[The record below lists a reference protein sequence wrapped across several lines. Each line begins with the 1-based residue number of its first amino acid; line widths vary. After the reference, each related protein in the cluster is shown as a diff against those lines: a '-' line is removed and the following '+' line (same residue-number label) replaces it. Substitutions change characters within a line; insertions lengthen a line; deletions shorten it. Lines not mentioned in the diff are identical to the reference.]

1 MKKNRNIKK
10 IFQTAV
16 FTFFAFFI
24 FGAINVDAETVTVST
39 FDELKKAV
47 DGVKINDL
55 GNKENDISTTYVKL
69 GKKIIVPAEEN
80 LDFRVIN
87 DITLDLNGYEID
99 ASTNDKSILI
109 NYGSNNL
116 ESFNSGSLTI
126 IDSSSSQTGTIKFQR
141 NPITIGQLNTKSDNK
156 NYKLTINGGKFYA
169 TSAIATS
176 IFATDGNEYYWE
188 NKNITFD
195 FKINNGYFELAEGL
209 TNGEILF
216 APKLKSQNVNFSF
229 LFDNLTFKAA
239 NSKLL
244 NTNDSNS
251 YTFNDGIPEG
261 TSFYIFSKTGKDVLI
276 SDRTTQINKYVPN
289 SYYSGNDDFSD
300 GRYAGIKL
308 AKAQAFK
315 VTAPSFDSVAYGYAS
330 IDAKPIAITNI
341 GINALQIKNVT
352 VNNSNFEIVAGT
364 KTNLAVGKT
373 DTTWKIKAKDGLSKG
388 VYTAT
393 ITVTDMSDNTYTS
406 TVTLTVGAKELTD
419 LGIGGLN
426 STIAYQESYT
436 PSLTG
441 TTELGAG
448 DYTIKYA
455 QLDGDSYSDI
465 SYKPFK
471 VGKYKVTI
479 SVTNENY
486 IASDVSVFFEIVAK
500 TITPTVNAIPDQT
513 YTGEQITP
521 NVSVGYGSGITFIK
535 DTNYTVEYGTNINA
549 GEGKVII
556 KPISGN
562 NFTWADKEVT
572 FNIVAK
578 SLTDGNVTLTQT
590 SFRHT
595 GSEIKPE
602 PVVKDGEKTLTKD
615 VDYELSYANNT
626 NIGNNTAT
634 VKVTGKGNYEG
645 EINKNFSIIDKEP
658 QVINFAETSVTKTYG
673 DSNFTI
679 TANHNQGNGTVKY
692 TSSNTDVAEVNE
704 TTGLVTIK
712 KAGTTTIKATA
723 GATTDYAE
731 ADATYT
737 LKVEKKELSYTAT
750 VSNKVFDNNK
760 NATVSG
766 INFTG
771 LVGSESLTKDTD
783 YTVTAEF
790 TNANVGNDLDV
801 NVKVILKDT
810 DKANNYNL
818 TNANYVAKA
827 NITGKAIEESWVTV
841 DTTTTYTYNGSSIEP
856 TVTVK
861 DPTGS
866 TTLTLTK
873 GTHYTVEYA
882 DNLNAG
888 TGKIKVTGIG
898 NYAGL
903 IEKEFTI
910 NKKSITPTIENIAD
924 VTYNGSE
931 HTPELVVKDG
941 STTLVKG
948 TDYTVEYT
956 NNLRAGNAY
965 AEISEVSSS
974 NYTFTSVGKDF
985 TINKYQIKA
994 SDVTLEYSSVVFDNN
1009 AKKPSVTVKMGT
1021 EVIPPIEY
1029 NVDYSNNTNVG
1040 IATVKVTVKADS
1052 DDFTGEVTKNFEI
1065 VNKTLLTISGISDQQ
1080 VTYTGS
1086 PVELVGT
1093 LQVSNGIS
1101 PSSLTEKWY
1110 KGSTE
1115 ISKPTNVG
1123 VYKVVY
1129 SYEDDTYMGSK
1140 TINVEITKKASTI
1153 PSVSSYKGVVG
1164 DKLSTITLSNGFKW
1178 VDGNETIIAGNKEYS
1193 ATYTTNNDTT
1203 NYTTETTVI
1212 EVYGKS
1218 KVNLNTSV
1226 NGIGGTISSSKTN
1239 ILEGTTETITFTPN
1253 TGFEIS
1259 KVEVNGVDKTSSIAN
1274 NKLDVVIGN
1283 NDISV
1288 VVTYKVIQYTITIN
1302 GVANATIN
1310 PSGIIKVDYNTNK
1323 EFTIKADQGY
1333 KLVSVK
1339 VDGVEKLSDIVNDKL
1354 ILENI
1359 LADAEVVVV
1368 VEKNVYEVI
1377 EGANQK
1383 YTITKNNEAKFRI
1396 DADYIK
1402 FENVGKVYVDDVL
1415 VDPSNYTSESG
1426 STIITLKKAFVDKL
1440 SVGDHTLRVE
1450 FTDGEAT
1457 TMFTIA
1463 KLASEENPK
1472 TGDNIGFYIL
1482 TGIISTLGL
1491 AGAGT
1496 YIYRRKQT
1504 N

>member
-1 MKKNRNIKK
+1 MSKSKNVVKK
-10 IFQTAV
+10 ITTLLFTLVAV
-16 FTFFAFFI
+16 FAVGLT
-24 FGAINVDAETVTVST
+24 NVNAKTVTVET
-39 FDELKKAV
+39 EEEL
-47 DGVKINDL
+47 INASKGIDSEINEIKL
-55 GNKENDISTTYVKL
+55 AKDITLTNSLNFHV
-69 GKKIIVPAEEN
+69 V
-80 LDFRVIN
+80 N
-87 DITLDLNGYEID
+87 DITLELNGCSLDTGTNILTFDYGMSEYD
-99 ASTNDKSILI
+99 ASIGGYNF
-109 NYGSNNL
+109 G
-116 ESFNSGSLTI
+116 FNS
-126 IDSSSSQTGTIKFQR
+126 
-141 NPITIGQLNTKSDNK
+141 
-156 NYKLTINGGKFYA
+156 KLTIKNSSGSKAGKILTKKSIIFATYDADSTHNEQIKKFGLTIDGGYYEIINPSASFISLFTNDYYTNGKNITVDVKVKDAVFKASDENSLFGTTRDSGSDIKFNFNFESLKAMGYKIKLGSNKLGQMKLDNVIDPNSKAYFQELPYTTGAPVLTEANRNTLVMDFYA
-169 TSAIATS
+169 TGGSNPYIIIKKVNGFEVNNVEINEIYKETTS
-176 IFATDGNEYYWE
+176 LNDISI
-188 NKNITFD
+188 KNISGSD
-195 FKINNGYFELAEGL
+195 LQI
-209 TNGEILF
+209 
-216 APKLKSQNVNFSF
+216 QNVIVDSANFTIDGPS
-229 LFDNLTFKAA
+229 TPTTVSAGA
-239 NSKLL
+239 T
-244 NTNDSNS
+244 NT
-251 YTFNDGIPEG
+251 
-261 TSFYIFSKTGKDVLI
+261 
-276 SDRTTQINKYVPN
+276 
-289 SYYSGNDDFSD
+289 
-300 GRYAGIKL
+300 
-308 AKAQAFK
+308 
-315 VTAPSFDSVAYGYAS
+315 GY
-330 IDAKPIAITNI
+330 
-341 GINALQIKNVT
+341 
-352 VNNSNFEIVAGT
+352 
-364 KTNLAVGKT
+364 
-373 DTTWKIKAKDGLSKG
+373 KIKAKEGLPAG
-388 VYTAT
+388 TYTAT
-393 ITVTDMSDNTYTS
+393 ITVTDSNNGNYTA
-406 TVTLTVGAKELTD
+406 TVTLKVEPKELTG
-419 LGIGGLN
+419 LGIGGVN
-426 STIAYQESYT
+426 SKITYQETYT
-436 PSLTG
+436 PTLTG
-441 TTELGAG
+441 TTELGSG
-448 DYTIKYA
+448 DYAIKYA
-455 QLDGDSYSDI
+455 KLDGGSYTDI
-465 SYKPFK
+465 DYKPSK

-479 SVTNENY
+479 IVTNENY
-486 IASDVSVFFEIVAK
+486 IASDVSDFFEIVAK

-513 YTGEQITP
+513 YTGKQITP
-521 NVSVGYGSGITFIK
+521 NVSVGYGSESLTK
-535 DTNYTVEYGTNINA
+535 DTDYTVEYGTNINA

-556 KPISGN
+556 KAISGN
-562 NFTWADKEVT
+562 NYTWTDKEVT

-578 SLTDGNVTLTQT
+578 SLTDSNVTLNQT

-626 NIGNNTAT
+626 NVGNNTAT
-634 VKVTGKGNYEG
+634 VKVTGKGNYKG
-645 EINKNFSIIDKEP
+645 EIDKNFSIIDKEP
-658 QVINFAETSVTKTYG
+658 QVINFDEALVTKTYG
-673 DSNFTI
+673 DSSFTI
-679 TANHNQGNGTVKY
+679 TANHTQGNGTIKY
-692 TSSNTDVAEVNE
+692 ISSNTDVATVEE
-704 TTGLVTIK
+704 TTGKVTIK
-712 KAGTTTIKATA
+712 KAGTTTIKAIA
-723 GATTDYAE
+723 SATTDYAQAE
-731 ADATYT
+731 ATYT

-750 VSNKVFDNNK
+750 VSNKAFDNNK

-766 INFTG
+766 VNFTG

-790 TNANVGNDLDV
+790 VSANVGSNIDV

-841 DTTTTYTYNGSSIEP
+841 DTTTTYTYNGSNIEP
-856 TVTVK
+856 EVTVK
-861 DPTGS
+861 DPTGT

-873 GTHYTVEYA
+873 GTHYTVEYS

-903 IEKEFTI
+903 IEKDFII
-910 NKKSITPTIENIAD
+910 NKKSITPTIENISAE
-924 VTYNGSE
+924 TYNGSK

-941 STTLVKG
+941 STTLVKE

-956 NNLRAGNAY
+956 NNLRAGNAHV
-965 AEISEVSSS
+965 EITEVSSS
-974 NYTFTSVGKDF
+974 NYTFTPVGKDF
-985 TINKYQIKA
+985 TINKYEIKA
-994 SDVTLEYSSVVFDNN
+994 SDVTLEYASVVFDNN
-1009 AKKPSVTVKMGT
+1009 AKKPSVTVKMGS
-1021 EVIPPIEY
+1021 EVIQPSEY

-1040 IATVKVTVKADS
+1040 TATVKVTIKTDS
-1052 DDFTGEVTKNFEI
+1052 DDFTGEVIKNFEI
-1065 VNKTLLTISGISDQQ
+1065 VSKTLLTISGISDQH

-1101 PSSLTEKWY
+1101 PNSLTEKWY

-1140 TINVEITKKASTI
+1140 TINVEITKKTSTI
-1153 PSVSSYKGVVG
+1153 PSVNSYKGVVG
-1164 DKLSTITLSNGFKW
+1164 DKLSTITLPNGFKW
-1178 VDGNETIIAGNKEYS
+1178 VDSNEEIIAGNKEYS

-1226 NGIGGTISSSKTN
+1226 NGLGGTISSSKTN
-1239 ILEGTTETITFTPN
+1239 ILEGTTETITFTPS

-1259 KVEVNGVDKTSSIAN
+1259 KVEVNGVDKTSTVVN
-1274 NKLDVVIGN
+1274 NKIDVVIGN
-1283 NDISV
+1283 NDVSV

-1302 GVANATIN
+1302 GVANATID
-1310 PSGIIKVDYNTNK
+1310 PSGVIKVDYNTNK

-1339 VDGVEKLSDIVNDKL
+1339 VNGVERISDIVNDKL
-1354 ILENI
+1354 TLENI
-1359 LADAEVVVV
+1359 LADAEVVVIV
-1368 VEKNVYEVI
+1368 QKNVYEVI

-1383 YTITKNNEAKFRI
+1383 YTITKNSEAKFRI

-1402 FENVGKVYVDDVL
+1402 FENGGKVYVDDVL

-1440 SVGDHTLRVE
+1440 SVGKHTLRVE
-1450 FTDGEAT
+1450 LTDGEAT

>member
-24 FGAINVDAETVTVST
+24 FGAINVNAETVTVTDKDTFTNEFKNKNNTSDIVQLNNDIDMSDINYQQSLVIYKDKTIDLKGNTLILPNMQLAIQYNANATVKFIDSSSGKTGKILGADNST
-39 FDELKKAV
+39 GDYALIKVFMGNSTYTETYLV
-47 DGVKINDL
+47 FDGVKIERNTDVGGKVV
-55 GNKENDISTTYVKL
+55 GNGTNNT
-69 GKKIIVPAEEN
+69 KINKVS
-80 LDFRVIN
+80 FIN
-87 DITLDLNGYEID
+87 TDITNFEFLNDGREANNFYYE
-99 ASTNDKSILI
+99 
-109 NYGSNNL
+109 
-116 ESFNSGSLTI
+116 
-126 IDSSSSQTGTIKFQR
+126 
-141 NPITIGQLNTKSDNK
+141 
-156 NYKLTINGGKFYA
+156 
-169 TSAIATS
+169 
-176 IFATDGNEYYWE
+176 
-188 NKNITFD
+188 NITFKRD
-195 FKINNGYFELAEGL
+195 KISQGFLIQDELIVSDVISDDSKIIKEKRDGTYKSTYSNDTKMSEVYIYDDVLKVVYKDGFAVSNVELNKTYGYTETAE
-209 TNGEILF
+209 TAKEISI
-216 APKLKSQNVNFSF
+216 KNR
-229 LFDNLTFKAA
+229 
-239 NSKLL
+239 
-244 NTNDSNS
+244 
-251 YTFNDGIPEG
+251 G
-261 TSFYIFSKTGKDVLI
+261 TSD
-276 SDRTTQINKYVPN
+276 
-289 SYYSGNDDFSD
+289 
-300 GRYAGIKL
+300 
-308 AKAQAFK
+308 
-315 VTAPSFDSVAYGYAS
+315 
-330 IDAKPIAITNI
+330 
-341 GINALQIKNVT
+341 LQIKNVSVDSSDFT
-352 VNNSNFEIVAGT
+352 IVNGT
-364 KTNLAVGKT
+364 QTNLSAGAT

-393 ITVTDMSDNTYTS
+393 ITVTDMSNNTYTS
-406 TVTLTVGAKELTD
+406 TVTLTVGAKNLTG
-419 LGIGGLN
+419 LGIGGVN
-426 STIAYQESYT
+426 STITYQDSYT
-436 PSLTG
+436 PTLTG
-441 TTELGAG
+441 TTELGSG

-455 QLDGDSYSDI
+455 QKDGENYSDI

-486 IASDVSVFFEIVAK
+486 IASDVSAFFEIVAK
-500 TITPTVNAIPDQT
+500 SITPTVNAILDQT

-535 DTNYTVEYGTNINA
+535 DTDYTVEYGTNINA

-562 NFTWADKEVT
+562 NYTWTDKEVT

-578 SLTDGNVTLTQT
+578 SLADSNVTLTQT

-615 VDYELSYANNT
+615 VDYELSYSNNT
-626 NIGNNTAT
+626 NIGENTAT
-634 VKVTGKGNYEG
+634 VKVTGKGNYKG

-679 TANHNQGNGTVKY
+679 TANHTQGNGTVKY

-723 GATTDYAE
+723 SSTTDYAE
-731 ADATYT
+731 TEATYT
-737 LKVEKKELSYTAT
+737 LTVEKKELSYTAT

-766 INFTG
+766 VNFTG

-790 TNANVGNDLDV
+790 VSANVGSNIDV
-801 NVKVILKDT
+801 NVKIVLKDAA
-810 DKANNYNL
+810 ANNYNL

-841 DTTTTYTYNGSSIEP
+841 DTTTTYTYNGSNIEP
-856 TVTVK
+856 AVTIK
-861 DPTGS
+861 DPTGE
-866 TTLTLTK
+866 TVLTLTK
-873 GTHYTVEYA
+873 GTHYTVEYS

-903 IEKEFTI
+903 IEKDFTI
-910 NKKSITPTIENIAD
+910 NKKSITPTIEDIAA
-924 VTYNGSE
+924 VTYNGRA

-948 TDYTVEYT
+948 TDYTVEYSY
-956 NNLRAGNAY
+956 NLRAGNAY

-985 TINKYQIKA
+985 TINKYEIKA
-994 SDVTLEYSSVVFDNN
+994 SDVTLEYTSVVFDNN
-1009 AKKPSVTVKMGT
+1009 AKKPGVIVKMGS
-1021 EVIPPIEY
+1021 EVIEPIEY
-1029 NVDYSNNTNVG
+1029 NVDYLNNTNVG
-1040 IATVKVTVKADS
+1040 TATVKVTIKTDS

-1065 VNKTLLTISGISDQQ
+1065 VSKTLLTISGISDQQ

-1140 TINVEITKKASTI
+1140 TINVEITKKTSTI

-1193 ATYTTNNDTT
+1193 ATYTTNNDEA

-1212 EVYGKS
+1212 TVYGKS

-1226 NGIGGTISSSKTN
+1226 NGLGGTISSSKTN

-1253 TGFEIS
+1253 AGFEIS

-1339 VDGVEKLSDIVNDKL
+1339 VNGVEKLSDIVNDKL

-1402 FENVGKVYVDDVL
+1402 FENGGKVYVDDVL

-1440 SVGDHTLRVE
+1440 SVGEHALRVE

>member
-24 FGAINVDAETVTVST
+24 FGAINVNAETVTVYDKDTFTNEFKNKTNTSDIVQLNNDIDMSSINYQQTLQIYKDKTIDLKGKTLILPNMQLAIQYNANATVKFIDSSSGKTGKILGADNST
-39 FDELKKAV
+39 GDYALIKVFMGNSTYTETYLV
-47 DGVKINDL
+47 FDGVKIERNTDVGGKVV
-55 GNKENDISTTYVKL
+55 GNGTNNT
-69 GKKIIVPAEEN
+69 KINKVS
-80 LDFRVIN
+80 FIN
-87 DITLDLNGYEID
+87 TDITNFAFLNDGREANSFYYE
-99 ASTNDKSILI
+99 
-109 NYGSNNL
+109 
-116 ESFNSGSLTI
+116 
-126 IDSSSSQTGTIKFQR
+126 
-141 NPITIGQLNTKSDNK
+141 
-156 NYKLTINGGKFYA
+156 
-169 TSAIATS
+169 
-176 IFATDGNEYYWE
+176 
-188 NKNITFD
+188 NITFKRD
-195 FKINNGYFELAEGL
+195 KVSQGFLIQENISVSDVISEDSKIIKEYRSGNFKQEYSSDTKMKDVYVSDDVLKVIYKDGFTVSNVDLNETYGYTE
-209 TNGEILF
+209 TTTKEISI
-216 APKLKSQNVNFSF
+216 KNR
-229 LFDNLTFKAA
+229 
-239 NSKLL
+239 
-244 NTNDSNS
+244 
-251 YTFNDGIPEG
+251 G
-261 TSFYIFSKTGKDVLI
+261 TSD
-276 SDRTTQINKYVPN
+276 
-289 SYYSGNDDFSD
+289 
-300 GRYAGIKL
+300 
-308 AKAQAFK
+308 
-315 VTAPSFDSVAYGYAS
+315 
-330 IDAKPIAITNI
+330 
-341 GINALQIKNVT
+341 LQIKNVS
-352 VNNSNFEIVAGT
+352 VDSSNFEIKTGSQSNVFAG
-364 KTNLAVGKT
+364 AT

-406 TVTLTVGAKELTD
+406 TVTLTVGAKELTG
-419 LGIGGLN
+419 LGIGGVN
-426 STIAYQESYT
+426 STITYGDSYT
-436 PSLTG
+436 PTLTG
-441 TTELGAG
+441 TTELGVG
-448 DYTIKYA
+448 DYTVKYA
-455 QLDGDSYSDI
+455 
-465 SYKPFK
+465 KK
-471 VGKYKVTI
+471 VGESYQDLGTTKPTDVGEYKVTI
-479 SVTNENY
+479 SVTNVNY
-486 IASDVSVFFEIVAK
+486 TSSDVSVDFKIVSK

-535 DTNYTVEYGTNINA
+535 DTDYTVEYGTNINA

-562 NFTWADKEVT
+562 NYTWTDKEVT

-578 SLTDGNVTLTQT
+578 SLADSNVTLTQT

-602 PVVKDGEKTLTKD
+602 PVVKDGEKTLTKG
-615 VDYELSYANNT
+615 VDYELSYSNNT
-626 NIGNNTAT
+626 NIGENTAT
-634 VKVTGKGNYEG
+634 VKVTGKGNYKG

-658 QVINFAETSVTKTYG
+658 QVINFAEASVTKTYG
-673 DSNFTI
+673 DSSFTV
-679 TANHNQGNGTVKY
+679 TANHTQGNGTVKY

-704 TTGLVTIK
+704 ATGLVTIK
-712 KAGTTTIKATA
+712 SAGTATIKATA
-723 GATTDYAE
+723 SATTDYAQAE
-731 ADATYT
+731 ATYT

-766 INFTG
+766 VNFTG

-790 TNANVGNDLDV
+790 VSANVGSNIDV
-801 NVKVILKDT
+801 NVKIVLKDAA
-810 DKANNYNL
+810 ANNYNL

-827 NITGKAIEESWVTV
+827 NITGKAILEAWVTV
-841 DTTTTYTYNGSSIEP
+841 DTTTTYTYNGSNIEP
-856 TVTVK
+856 VVTVK
-861 DPTGS
+861 DPTGT

-873 GTHYTVEYA
+873 GTHYTVEYS

-924 VTYNGSE
+924 VTYNGRA

-941 STTLVKG
+941 STTLVKV

-956 NNLRAGNAY
+956 NNTRAGNAY

-985 TINKYQIKA
+985 TINKYEIKA
-994 SDVTLEYSSVVFDNN
+994 SDVTLEYTSVVFDNN
-1009 AKKPSVTVKMGT
+1009 AKKPSVTVKMGS
-1021 EVIPPIEY
+1021 EVIAPNDYTI
-1029 NVDYSNNTNVG
+1029 DYSNNTNVG
-1040 IATVKVTVKADS
+1040 TATVKVTIKTDS

-1065 VNKTLLTISGISDQQ
+1065 VSKTLLTISGISDQQ

-1086 PVELVGT
+1086 PVELVGA

-1140 TINVEITKKASTI
+1140 TINVEITKKTSTI

-1164 DKLSTITLSNGFKW
+1164 DKLSTITLPNGFKW

-1193 ATYTTNNDTT
+1193 VTYTTNNDTI

-1212 EVYGKS
+1212 TVYGKS

-1226 NGIGGTISSSKTN
+1226 NGLGGTISSSKTN
-1239 ILEGTTETITFTPN
+1239 MLEGTTETITFNPN

-1339 VDGVEKLSDIVNDKL
+1339 INGVEKLSDIVNDKL

-1402 FENVGKVYVDDVL
+1402 FENGGKVYVDDVL

-1426 STIITLKKAFVDKL
+1426 STIITLRKAFVDKL
-1440 SVGDHTLRVE
+1440 SVGEHTLRVE

>member
-1 MKKNRNIKK
+1 MKKTEILKK
-10 IFQTAV
+10 IFQTTV

-24 FGAINVDAETVTVST
+24 FGAINVNAETVTVYDEDTFINEFKNMTNTSDIVQLNNDIDMSSINYQQTLQIYKDKTIDLKGNTLILPNRQLAIQYNANATVKFIDSSSGKTGKILGADNST
-39 FDELKKAV
+39 GDYALIKVFMENSTYTETFLV
-47 DGVKINDL
+47 FDGVKILRNTDVGGKVV
-55 GNKENDISTTYVKL
+55 GNGTNNT
-69 GKKIIVPAEEN
+69 KINKVS
-80 LDFRVIN
+80 FIN
-87 DITLDLNGYEID
+87 TDITNFGFLNDGREANNFYYE
-99 ASTNDKSILI
+99 
-109 NYGSNNL
+109 
-116 ESFNSGSLTI
+116 
-126 IDSSSSQTGTIKFQR
+126 
-141 NPITIGQLNTKSDNK
+141 
-156 NYKLTINGGKFYA
+156 
-169 TSAIATS
+169 
-176 IFATDGNEYYWE
+176 
-188 NKNITFD
+188 NITFKRD
-195 FKINNGYFELAEGL
+195 
-209 TNGEILF
+209 
-216 APKLKSQNVNFSF
+216 KLLQGFLIKDDLIVSNVIS
-229 LFDNLTFKAA
+229 D
-239 NSKLL
+239 NSKIIKEKRDG
-244 NTNDSNS
+244 TYKSTYSNDTKMSEVYIYNDVLKVVYKDGFTVSNVEFNETYG
-251 YTFNDGIPEG
+251 YTATEKAISIKNRG
-261 TSFYIFSKTGKDVLI
+261 TS
-276 SDRTTQINKYVPN
+276 
-289 SYYSGNDDFSD
+289 
-300 GRYAGIKL
+300 
-308 AKAQAFK
+308 
-315 VTAPSFDSVAYGYAS
+315 
-330 IDAKPIAITNI
+330 
-341 GINALQIKNVT
+341 ALQIKNVS
-352 VNNSNFEIVAGT
+352 VNSNDFTIVNGSQ
-364 KTNLAVGKT
+364 TNLSAGAT
-373 DTTWKIKAKDGLSKG
+373 DTTWKIKAKDGLSNG

-393 ITVTDMSDNTYTS
+393 ITVTDMSDNIYTS
-406 TVTLTVGAKELTD
+406 TVTLTVGAKELTG
-419 LGIGGLN
+419 LGIGGVN
-426 STIAYQESYT
+426 STIAYQEAFT
-436 PSLTG
+436 PTLTG
-441 TTELGAG
+441 TTELGVG

-455 QLDGDSYSDI
+455 QKDGENYSDI
-465 SYKPFK
+465 SGKPFK

-486 IASDVSVFFEIVAK
+486 VASDVSVFFEIVAK
-500 TITPTVNAIPDQT
+500 SITPTVNAIPDQT

-521 NVSVGYGSGITFIK
+521 TVSVGYGSGITFIK
-535 DTNYTVEYGTNINA
+535 DTDYTVEYGTNINV

-556 KPISGN
+556 KPVSGN
-562 NFTWADKEVT
+562 NYTWTDKEVT

-578 SLTDGNVTLTQT
+578 SLTDSNVTLNQT
-590 SFRHT
+590 SFRRT

-626 NIGNNTAT
+626 NIGENTAT
-634 VKVTGKGNYEG
+634 VKVTGKGNYKG
-645 EINKNFSIIDKEP
+645 EIYKNFSIIDKEP
-658 QVINFAETSVTKTYG
+658 QVINFAEASVTKTYG

-679 TANHNQGNGTVKY
+679 TANRTQGNGTVKY

-712 KAGTTTIKATA
+712 KAGDTTIKATA
-723 GATTDYAE
+723 SATADYAQAE
-731 ADATYT
+731 ATYT
-737 LKVEKKELSYTAT
+737 LTVEKKELSYNAT

-760 NATVSG
+760 TATVSG
-766 INFTG
+766 VTFTG

-790 TNANVGNDLDV
+790 VSANVGSDIDV

-841 DTTTTYTYNGSSIEP
+841 DTTTTYTYNGSNIEP
-856 TVTVK
+856 VVTVK
-861 DPTGS
+861 DPTGT

-873 GTHYTVEYA
+873 GTHYTVEYS

-903 IEKEFTI
+903 IEKDFII
-910 NKKSITPTIENIAD
+910 NKKSITPTIENISAE
-924 VTYNGSE
+924 TYNGSE

-941 STTLVKG
+941 STTLVKE

-956 NNLRAGNAY
+956 NNLRAGNAHV
-965 AEISEVSSS
+965 EITEVSSS
-974 NYTFTSVGKDF
+974 NYTFTPVGKDF
-985 TINKYQIKA
+985 TINKYEIKA
-994 SDVTLEYSSVVFDNN
+994 SDVTLEYTSVVFDNN
-1009 AKKPSVTVKMGT
+1009 AKKPSVTVKMGS
-1021 EVIPPIEY
+1021 EVIQPIEY
-1029 NVDYSNNTNVG
+1029 NVVYSNNTNVG
-1040 IATVKVTVKADS
+1040 TATVKVTIKTDS

-1065 VNKTLLTISGISDQQ
+1065 VSKTLLTISGISDQQ

-1101 PSSLTEKWY
+1101 PNSLNEKWY

-1140 TINVEITKKASTI
+1140 TINVEITKKTSTI
-1153 PSVSSYKGVVG
+1153 PSVNSYKGVVG
-1164 DKLSTITLSNGFKW
+1164 DKLSTITLPNGFKW
-1178 VDGNETIIAGNKEYS
+1178 VDSNEEIIAGNKEYS

-1226 NGIGGTISSSKTN
+1226 NGLGGTISSSKTN

-1259 KVEVNGVDKTSSIAN
+1259 KVEVNGVDKTSSVTN
-1274 NKLDVVIGN
+1274 NKIDVVIDN
-1283 NDISV
+1283 NDVSV

-1302 GVANATIN
+1302 GVANATID
-1310 PSGIIKVDYNTNK
+1310 PSGVIKVDYNTNK

-1339 VDGVEKLSDIVNDKL
+1339 VNGVERISDIVNDKL
-1354 ILENI
+1354 TLENI

-1402 FENVGKVYVDDVL
+1402 FENGGKVYVDDVL

-1440 SVGDHTLRVE
+1440 SVGEHTLRVE

-1463 KLASEENPK
+1463 KLAGEENPK